1 MILKFW
7 KGIKK
12 MTKKLYRSKKNCVI
26 GGVCGGIG
34 EYFDIDPIIIRLLVV
49 LIFFMGGAGLIA
61 YIIAWIIIPQKPNDN
76 IESQSKSEV
85 EDAGM
90 KKNKSET
97 RNKNLP
103 VAEYQPS
110 EENNNHSAKNK
121 NVFLGLIFV
130 FLGLIFL
137 GTTFSPW
144 FNWIAWSTYWP
155 VILIIAG
162 LVIMIRAI

>member
-1 MILKFW
+1 
-7 KGIKK
+7 

-76 IESQSKSEV
+76 IERQSKSEV
-85 EDAGM
+85 EDADM
-90 KKNKSET
+90 RKKSET
-97 RNKNLP
+97 KNKNLL
-103 VAEYQPS
+103 VAEYQSS

>member
-1 MILKFW
+1 
-7 KGIKK
+7 

-85 EDAGM
+85 EDADM
-90 KKNKSET
+90 RKKSET
-97 RNKNLP
+97 KNKNLL
-103 VAEYQPS
+103 VAEYQSS

>member
-1 MILKFW
+1 
-7 KGIKK
+7 

-49 LIFFMGGAGLIA
+49 LIFFMEGAGLIA
-61 YIIAWIIIPQKPNDN
+61 YIIAWIIIPQKHNDN
-76 IESQSKSEV
+76 IESQSKSEA
-85 EDAGM
+85 EDADM
-90 KKNKSET
+90 RKKSET
-97 RNKNLP
+97 KNKNLL
-103 VAEYQPS
+103 VAECQPS

-137 GTTFSPW
+137 GTTFFSW
-144 FNWIAWSTYWP
+144 FNWIAWSIYWP

>member
-61 YIIAWIIIPQKPNDN
+61 YIIAWII
-76 IESQSKSEV
+76 QSKSEV